1 MPHLVLLLKHQQRGV
16 VGRIVLVNLPGLEL
30 QGERRHV
37 GEHLVSELHV
47 VAGDVGH
54 HPEGEHL
61 RLVSRDT
68 GPLPLVQDDLRQR
81 SLLGGALSEPPLIR
95 PILSG
100 KDQLCSCFRGG
111 S

>member
-1 MPHLVLLLKHQQRGV
+1 MTRLVLLLKHQQRGV
-16 VGRIVLVNLPGLEL
+16 VGGIFLVDLPGLKL

-61 RLVSRDT
+61 RLVSRNS
-68 GPLPLVQDDLRQR
+68 GPLPLVQDALRQQ
-81 SLLGGALSEPPLIR
+81 PM
-95 PILSG
+95 
-100 KDQLCSCFRGG
+100 RGHY
-111 S
+111 